1 MKLVN
6 NYMKHPP
13 NQGGNSPGLGT
24 LVYNL
29 EVGNP
34 IFPLSRTKYVFSN
47 NLTFKQD
54 RMEHTFKT
62 HLSCSI
68 SR

>member
-34 IFPLSRTKYVFSN
+34 IFPLSGTKYIF
-47 NLTFKQD
+47 
-54 RMEHTFKT
+54 
-62 HLSCSI
+62 
-68 SR
+68 